1 LIKDILFKVEN
12 LTMKFPGT
20 LALSDVNMEI
30 KKGEVIG
37 LVGENGA
44 GKSTLMKIIM
54 GIQTQTSGSMSLGG
68 ENYEPKD
75 PNDANMHGVGM
86 VFQEQSLISNLT
98 VGQNIYIGKE
108 KEFKQKGIINWRKM
122 YKDANDA
129 LKAIDINDIK
139 PETKIK
145 DLNFSKRQMVE
156 IARVFNS
163 AKTGK
168 SDFSLILLDEPTS
181 VLNDEEIKQLFY
193 QINKIKEE
201 GNAVIFVSHRLDE
214 IMEISDRIYVFKDGK
229 NVGDLRKED
238 ADEAKLYEMMVGK
251 THTGEYYKINRQTV
265 PTNEL
270 VLEVENLSLKGEFKD
285 VSFKLHA
292 GEVMGICGV
301 IGSGKEELCSVITGD
316 IKASSGSLKVFGKD
330 ANFNSPY
337 DALKSGIIC
346 IPKERNE
353 EGIVSTLSIMENINL
368 SNLDGVKN
376 GFLISRKKQVKRSTE
391 WIKKLRI
398 KCSGYSDTVSQLS
411 GGNAQKVVF
420 GRILSSGA
428 KVLILNHP
436 TRGVDI
442 GAKEEIYN
450 LVRDVTDL
458 GYSVILLGDTLD
470 ECIGL
475 SSKILVMKDG
485 LVTKFY
491 DAPAKAK
498 PEQVDIVRYMM

>member
-1 LIKDILFKVEN
+1 MSKEILFKAEN

-20 LALSDVNMEI
+20 IALSDVNLEI
-30 KKGEVIG
+30 RKGEVIG
-37 LVGENGA
+37 LIGENGA

-54 GIQTQTSGSMSLGG
+54 GIQAQTSGFMTLGG
-68 ENYEPKD
+68 EKYEPKD
-75 PNDANMHGVGM
+75 PNDANMQGVGM
-86 VFQEQSLISNLT
+86 VFQEQSLIANLT

-108 KEFKQKGIINWRKM
+108 KEFKDKGIINWRKM
-122 YKDANDA
+122 YKKADES
-129 LKAIDINDIK
+129 LKAIDIDDIK
-139 PETKIK
+139 PETKIR

-163 AKTGK
+163 AKTEK
-168 SDFSLILLDEPTS
+168 SEFSLILLDEPTS
-181 VLNDEEIKQLFY
+181 VLNDDEIKQLFY

-214 IMEISDRIYVFKDGK
+214 VMEISDRIYVFKDGK
-229 NVGDLRKED
+229 NVGDLMKED
-238 ADEAKLYEMMVGK
+238 ADESKLYEMMVGK
-251 THTGEYYKINRQTV
+251 THTGEYYKINRQTI
-265 PTNEL
+265 PANEL
-270 VLEVENLSLKGEFKD
+270 VLEVENLGLKGEFKD

-292 GEVMGICGV
+292 GEVIGISGV
-301 IGSGKEELCSVITGD
+301 IGSGKEALCSVITGD
-316 IKASSGSLKVFGKD
+316 KKASSGFFRVLGKV
-330 ANFNSPY
+330 ANFKSPY

-346 IPKERNE
+346 IPKERSE
-353 EGIVSTLSIMENINL
+353 EGIVGTLSIMENISL
-368 SNLDGVKN
+368 SNLDGVRKN
-376 GFLISRKKQVKRSTE
+376 FLVSRKKQVEKSSE

-398 KCSGYSDTVSQLS
+398 KCSSYSDTVSQLS

-450 LVRDVTDL
+450 LVRDVTNQ

-485 LVTKFY
+485 LVTKVY
-491 DAPAKAK
+491 DAPANAK